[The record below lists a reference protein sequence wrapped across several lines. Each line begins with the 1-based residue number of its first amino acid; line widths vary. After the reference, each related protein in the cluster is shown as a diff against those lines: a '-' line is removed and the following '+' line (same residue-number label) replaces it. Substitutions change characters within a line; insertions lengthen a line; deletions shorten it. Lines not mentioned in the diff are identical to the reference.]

1 MDYEICKRRQRKAA
15 GLRCA
20 RIGVIPAVMA
30 STPVRSFFYLLLLGA
45 LLLTLALVVDSHLLA
60 RKDPGAP
67 MSAAM
72 RETMQPASRQFT
84 PEEKQAIQEK
94 FPAAKATPSGLLTLV
109 RAPGGGP
116 SPRPGQTV
124 TVHYE
129 GRLLDGTLFD
139 SSRTRGQPLSF
150 PVGEGRVIPGWDEGL
165 VLMQKGEKR
174 TLIIPCWLA
183 YGDEGHPPTIPP
195 RATLVFEV
203 ELLDLR

>member
-1 MDYEICKRRQRKAA
+1 
-15 GLRCA
+15 
-20 RIGVIPAVMA
+20 MA
-30 STPVRSFFYLLLLGA
+30 TTPIRSFFYLLLLGA

-72 RETMQPASRQFT
+72 RETLQPAVRQFN
-84 PEEKQAIQEK
+84 PEESKAIRDK
-94 FPAAKATPSGLLTLV
+94 FPEAKSTASGLLSIV
-109 RAPGGGP
+109 RAPGSGP
-116 SPRPGQTV
+116 TPRPGQKV

-150 PVGEGRVIPGWDEGL
+150 LVGEGNVIPGWDEAL
-165 VLMQKGEKR
+165 ALMQKGEKR
-174 TLIIPCWLA
+174 TLIIPFWLA
-183 YGDEGHPPTIPP
+183 YGEDGHPPSIPP

-203 ELLDLR
+203 ELLDIQ